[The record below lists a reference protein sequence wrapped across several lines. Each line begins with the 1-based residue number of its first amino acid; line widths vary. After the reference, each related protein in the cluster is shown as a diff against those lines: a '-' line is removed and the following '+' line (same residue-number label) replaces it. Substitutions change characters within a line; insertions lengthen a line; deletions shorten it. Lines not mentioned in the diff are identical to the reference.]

1 MTLLDRFILQWERCS
16 VRRLEG
22 DFDRITQMSGGMFM
36 HLTLYPLIF
45 EYIASL

>member
-16 VRRLEG
+16 VRKLEG

-36 HLTLYPLIF
+36 YVTLYPLIF
-45 EYIASL
+45 EYITSL